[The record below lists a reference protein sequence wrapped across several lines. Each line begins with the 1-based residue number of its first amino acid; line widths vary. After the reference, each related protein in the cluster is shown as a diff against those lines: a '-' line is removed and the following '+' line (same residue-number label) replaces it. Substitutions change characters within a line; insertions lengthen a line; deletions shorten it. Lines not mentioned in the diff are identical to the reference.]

1 MAHSIGILGT
11 GAAVPETVLTNE
23 QLAAMVDIDPEWIQA
38 RTGIRE
44 RRIADD
50 RTATS
55 DLATTAAQ
63 RAIAAAGISA
73 KEIGMVICA
82 TVTPDT
88 MFPATA
94 CLVQDRI
101 GARNAGAFDLSAGC
115 SGFVYGLSCA
125 VSMLQTGICRYALV
139 IGADT
144 LSKITDFTDR
154 TTCVLFA
161 DGAGAVVLGPT
172 ERGRGFLSF
181 ELGAD
186 GRGSPLIRQ
195 AAGGSRL
202 PASYATV
209 EARQHFIMMDGP
221 EVFKFAV
228 RILGASAEA
237 ALAKAGLTT
246 DDIDLLIPHQA
257 NIRIIEAA
265 INRLKVPSK
274 KVYINLDRYGNTSS
288 ASIPIA
294 LDEVVRLGML
304 RERDLLV
311 MVAFGAGLTWGAT
324 VLRW

>member
-1 MAHSIGILGT
+1 MAHSLGILGT

-38 RTGIRE
+38 RTGIHE

-55 DLATTAAQ
+55 DLATTAAH

-73 KEIGMVICA
+73 KDIGMVICA

-115 SGFVYGLSCA
+115 SGFIYGLACA
-125 VSMLQTGICRYALV
+125 VSLLQTGVCRYALV

-172 ERGRGFLSF
+172 DQGRGFLSF

-186 GRGSPLIRQ
+186 GRGSPLIQQ

-209 EARQHFIMMDGP
+209 KARQHFITMDGP

-237 ALAKAGLTT
+237 ALAKAGFTT

-265 INRLKVPSK
+265 INRMNVPAK
-274 KVYINLDRYGNTSS
+274 KVYVNLDRYGNTSS
-288 ASIPIA
+288 ASLPIA
-294 LDEVVRLGML
+294 LDEVVRRGML
-304 RERDLLV
+304 RERDVLV

>member
-55 DLATTAAQ
+55 
-63 RAIAAAGISA
+63 
-73 KEIGMVICA
+73 
-82 TVTPDT
+82 
-88 MFPATA
+88 
-94 CLVQDRI
+94 
-101 GARNAGAFDLSAGC
+101 
-115 SGFVYGLSCA
+115 
-125 VSMLQTGICRYALV
+125 
-139 IGADT
+139 
-144 LSKITDFTDR
+144 
-154 TTCVLFA
+154 
-161 DGAGAVVLGPT
+161 
-172 ERGRGFLSF
+172 

-186 GRGSPLIRQ
+186 GRGSPLIQQ

-209 EARQHFIMMDGP
+209 KARQHFITMDGP
-221 EVFKFAV
+221 DVYKFAV

-237 ALAKAGLTT
+237 ALAKAELTT

-257 NIRIIEAA
+257 NMRIIEAA
-265 INRLKVPSK
+265 INRLNVPSK
-274 KVYINLDRYGNTSS
+274 QVYVNLDRYGNTSS

-294 LDEVVRLGML
+294 LDEVVRRGML

-311 MVAFGAGLTWGAT
+311 LVAFGAGLTWGAT